1 MRLSDQRYEEIKIAI
16 ANFLEDYNVKKI
28 PVDVFDLAEKM
39 KIKIVFLSEIF
50 KRPPKKGAEYVY
62 FKFPHSYLYYDPD
75 SQKLIIFIDDLETN
89 KRRQRFSLAHELM
102 YIILGHTEQNEKNES
117 EANFGATYLLAPTSL
132 ALIKLED
139 ETLFIPE
146 IVMDIFDVSAPEAE
160 IIVRCNFNRVSLP
173 DLNEKNYEKTIN
185 GLFKESLNKE
195 ISRYHVK

>member
-1 MRLSDQRYEEIKIAI
+1 MRLSDQRYEDIKIAI

-39 KIKIVFLSEIF
+39 KIKIVFSSEII
-50 KRPPKKGAEYVY
+50 KKYPKKFDEYKLFTY
-62 FKFPHSYLYYDPD
+62 PHSYLYYDPD
-75 SQKLIIFIDDLETN
+75 SQRLIVYIDDLGT
-89 KRRQRFSLAHELM
+89 KKKRQRFSLAHELM
-102 YIILGHTEQNEKNES
+102 HIILGHTEQNEKNES

-160 IIVRCNFNRVSLP
+160 IIVRYNLNRVSLP
-173 DLNEKNYEKTIN
+173 DLNEKDYEKTIN
-185 GLFKESLNKE
+185 GLLKESLKNR
-195 ISRYHVK
+195 ISRYN